1 LKLFYIIGN
10 IRNIKQFLKDK
21 SVSFFNKFLL
31 VFALAY
37 VLSPID
43 LIPAPILGFSLLDD
57 AAVLFLI
64 LYYLRDYLSSYNNVN
79 SDNGN
84 IYENTSYRVDND
96 E

>member
-1 LKLFYIIGN
+1 MKLFYIIGN
-10 IRNIKQFLKDK
+10 IRNIKKFLKDK
-21 SVSFFNKFLL
+21 TVGFFNKFLL

-37 VLSPID
+37 VISPID

-57 AAVLFLI
+57 IAVLFLI
-64 LYYLRDYLSSYNNVN
+64 LYYLRDYLSSYNNLN

-84 IYENTSYRVDND
+84 IYENTSYRIDND

>member
-1 LKLFYIIGN
+1 MKLFYIIGN